1 MTGSIQ
7 EKDKKLYIVLHYK
20 INTEQHK
27 NKWVSTGLPAR
38 GNKKKAEAMIPEV
51 IEKYKTL
58 EYVEGRILFTDC
70 VIDWLERK
78 RGKVEQSTWEGYEIY
93 AQKHIIPYFQPLNLA
108 IQDVAPKHIQE
119 YYEFKLNGGRED
131 GKEGGLNIQSIKK
144 HSIVLKQVLNDAM
157 IAEIIQRNPASIV
170 PLPKQEKQEQ
180 KGVFLNVDEANKMLQ
195 AFRGHELQALVYT
208 TLFYGWRRSEVLGLK
223 WGAVDFENDTLKIQ
237 HTVVKNRT
245 IVAKDTT
252 KSVTSRRTYPLLP
265 EVKNLL
271 LELKAKQEEYKKLF
285 GDEYISSDYIFVW
298 EDGKQYRPDYITRGF
313 QRVLKNHGLPKMRFH
328 DLRHS
333 TASILFDK
341 GWTLKDIQE
350 WLGHADIEITGN
362 IYTHISNL
370 RKTTV
375 GKNLENT
382 FIL

>member
-20 INTEQHK
+20 TSAEQSK

-93 AQKHIIPYFQPLNLA
+93 ARKHIVPYFQPLNLA

-170 PLPKQEKQEQ
+170 PLPKQEKQEH

-208 TLFYGWRRSEVLGLK
+208 TLFYGLRRSEVLGLK